1 MSDAPLLVAEG
12 LAKHF
17 PTGRDRAVR
26 AVDGVSLSIRAG
38 ETLALVGES
47 GCGKSTTGRL
57 LIRLIE
63 PSAGRV
69 LFEGEDLLS
78 LSPAA
83 LRARRRDMQIV
94 FQDPYASLNP
104 RLPVSE
110 IIAEPIQ
117 VHGTVRGRAA
127 LRDKVVELLEM
138 VGLTAEH
145 ARRFPH
151 QFSGGQRQR
160 IGIARAIAVGPRLVV
175 ADEPVS
181 ALDVSIQS
189 QVVNLMQDL
198 QEKLGIAYLFVA
210 HDLAVVHHIADRV
223 AVMYLGVI
231 VETAPKAALFSA
243 PHHPYTQSLLSAAPE
258 PDPAARRARIILE
271 GDVPSP
277 LAIPPGCRFHT
288 RCPIAQEV
296 CRREVPPLRSVA
308 PGHEAACHF
317 ARPFPIPVT

>member
-17 PTGRDRAVR
+17 PAGRDRAVR